1 MADFLFCPACGY
13 DTPHWKARNGSWF
26 TWTCSV
32 CNARSDDTPAK
43 REQRD
48 AVKREHDQQA
58 ALVTAQLTDL
68 GNQTTALRNAL
79 QDIRTMAETYIELP
93 RADTA
98 TIEYERRQLV
108 LAFIG
113 RKTNEALR

>member
-1 MADFLFCPACGY
+1 MADFLFCPTCGY

-32 CNARSDDTPAK
+32 CNERSDDTPAK
-43 REQRD
+43 KEQRE

-68 GNQTTALRNAL
+68 GNQVQRLRMALAKVETIALRSNAL
-79 QDIRTMAETYIELP
+79 EMDEIKAIC
-93 RADTA
+93 A
-98 TIEYERRQLV
+98 
-108 LAFIG
+108 
-113 RKTNEALR
+113 EALR